1 MSCLSKFE
9 ITMRAII
16 VLLILSLSISVYSQK
31 LEPTE
36 SEALIDV
43 TVTNF
48 KGVPRANE
56 PIIFK
61 SVKTKQQY
69 PGTTDA
75 QGKFSLLLAKA
86 DTYSILY
93 SNYKENVEYNKLK
106 IDSTKDIET
115 ITVKIKI
122 EPPKTFVLD
131 NVLFDTGKASLKS
144 SSFKALNDLV
154 ELMKMKSTLVIEIG
168 GHTDNV
174 GKADVNMRLS
184 QARANT
190 VRNYLVKK
198 GIAAN
203 RVKAK
208 GFGDTKPVAPND
220 TEEGRKQNRRTE
232 VNIIKE

>member
-1 MSCLSKFE
+1 MKL
-9 ITMRAII
+9 II
-16 VLLILSLSISVYSQK
+16 FLLILSINISAYSQK

-36 SEALIDV
+36 REALINV

-48 KGVPRANE
+48 KEVPRPNE
-56 PIIFK
+56 PIIFE
-61 SVKTKQQY
+61 SNKTKEQY
-69 PGTTDA
+69 QGITDA
-75 QGKFSLLLAKA
+75 QGKFSLLLPKGE
-86 DTYSILY
+86 TYSIMY

-106 IDSTKDIET
+106 VDSIKDLMT
-115 ITVKIKI
+115 ISVKIKI

-144 SSFKALNDLV
+144 SSYKTLNDLV
-154 ELMKMKSTLVIEIG
+154 ELMKIKTTLIIEIG
-168 GHTDNV
+168 GYTDNV
-174 GKADVNMRLS
+174 GKHDINMKLS

-190 VRNYLVKK
+190 VRNYLIKK
-198 GIAAN
+198 GISQN

-208 GFGDTKPVAPND
+208 GYGDTQPVAPND